1 MYKCEQQYGTYNITF
16 YTSQM
21 SMYERIVFDKLT
33 EDMSYKIEQGK
44 IILNLFPDE
53 VEDLIYN
60 LSLKTAKPICY
71 TVFVPDDG
79 ESEVT
84 EHE

>member
-33 EDMSYKIEQGK
+33 EDMAYNIEQGK

-53 VEDLIYN
+53 VDDLIYN
-60 LSLKTAKPICY
+60 LSLKTANPICY
-71 TVFVPDDG
+71 KVFVPDD